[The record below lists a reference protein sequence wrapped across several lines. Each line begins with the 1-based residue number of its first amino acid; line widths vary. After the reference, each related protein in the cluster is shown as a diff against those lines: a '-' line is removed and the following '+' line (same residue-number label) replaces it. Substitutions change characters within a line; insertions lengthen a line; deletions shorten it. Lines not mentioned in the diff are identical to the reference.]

1 MKTLFLNH
9 KYQASYITFI
19 VFIPLLF
26 VIFYSNDFF
35 KMEIKNEDSFSLA
48 IKQFIQTNPTN
59 ETKPTESII
68 EPIKPKPQP
77 KVIKKTPEKI
87 QKKIKKTPPHPIPNK
102 TPIAPTQEVK
112 TFAKTTDT
120 NVKPKITQL
129 TQGKDNH
136 PVLKEIQKAIQQAQ
150 FYPRQAKKMRMQGTV
165 KVEFLW
171 KENKTLAD
179 LKIIE
184 SSGYDLLD
192 KSALESIRK
201 ASLNFPYYN
210 GDLRITLPI
219 IYDFKTLR
227 G

>member
-26 VIFYSNDFF
+26 VIFHSNDFF

-48 IKQFIQTNPTN
+48 IKQFTQTNPTN

-77 KVIKKTPEKI
+77 KVIKKLLKKFKKKV
-87 QKKIKKTPPHPIPNK
+87 KKIPPHPIPNK

-112 TFAKTTDT
+112 TFTKTTDT
-120 NVKPKITQL
+120 NVKPKITL
-129 TQGKDNH
+129 L
-136 PVLKEIQKAIQQAQ
+136 LKEIQKAIQQAQ

-201 ASLNFPYYN
+201 ASLNFPQYN

-227 G
+227 E

>member
-1 MKTLFLNH
+1 MNIINEFFV
-9 KYQASYITFI
+9 SFI
-19 VFIPLLF
+19 LIKLYFKFKVCRKIKFPLLWK
-26 VIFYSNDFF
+26 FY
-35 KMEIKNEDSFSLA
+35 FSKWKFYFSA
-48 IKQFIQTNPTN
+48 
-59 ETKPTESII
+59 
-68 EPIKPKPQP
+68 
-77 KVIKKTPEKI
+77 
-87 QKKIKKTPPHPIPNK
+87 
-102 TPIAPTQEVK
+102 
-112 TFAKTTDT
+112 DT

-201 ASLNFPYYN
+201 ASLNFPHYN

>member
-1 MKTLFLNH
+1 
-9 KYQASYITFI
+9 
-19 VFIPLLF
+19 
-26 VIFYSNDFF
+26 
-35 KMEIKNEDSFSLA
+35 
-48 IKQFIQTNPTN
+48 
-59 ETKPTESII
+59 
-68 EPIKPKPQP
+68 
-77 KVIKKTPEKI
+77 
-87 QKKIKKTPPHPIPNK
+87 
-102 TPIAPTQEVK
+102 
-112 TFAKTTDT
+112 
-120 NVKPKITQL
+120 
-129 TQGKDNH
+129 
-136 PVLKEIQKAIQQAQ
+136 
-150 FYPRQAKKMRMQGTV
+150 MRMQGTV

-210 GDLRITLPI
+210 RDLRITLPI

>member
-26 VIFYSNDFF
+26 VIFHSNDFF

-48 IKQFIQTNPTN
+48 IKQFTQTNPTN

-87 QKKIKKTPPHPIPNK
+87 QKKGKKIPPHPIPNK

-112 TFAKTTDT
+112 TFTKTTDT
-120 NVKPKITQL
+120 NVKPKITL
-129 TQGKDNH
+129 L
-136 PVLKEIQKAIQQAQ
+136 LKEIQKAIQQAQ

-201 ASLNFPYYN
+201 ASLNFPQYN

-227 G
+227 E

>member
-1 MKTLFLNH
+1 MKILFLNH

-19 VFIPLLF
+19 IFIPLLF
-26 VIFYSNDFF
+26 VIFHSNEFF

-48 IKQFIQTNPTN
+48 MKQFTQTNPAK
-59 ETKPTESII
+59 ETKSADPII

-77 KVIKKTPEKI
+77 KAIKKNPEKI
-87 QKKIKKTPPHPIPNK
+87 QKKIKNIPPHPIPNK
-102 TPIAPTQEVK
+102 TPITPTQEVQ
-112 TFAKTTDT
+112 TFAKT
-120 NVKPKITQL
+120 NNANLNPKITQL

-136 PVLKEIQKAIQQAQ
+136 PVLKEIEQAIQQAQ

-165 KVEFLW
+165 KIEFLW

-201 ASLNFPYYN
+201 ASVFFPSYEN
-210 GDLRITLPI
+210 DLRIVLPI
-219 IYDFKTLR
+219 SYNLS
-227 G
+227 

>member
-26 VIFYSNDFF
+26 VIFHSNDFF

-48 IKQFIQTNPTN
+48 IKQFTQTNPTN

-87 QKKIKKTPPHPIPNK
+87 QKKVKKIPPHPIPNK

-112 TFAKTTDT
+112 TFTKTTDT
-120 NVKPKITQL
+120 NVKPKITL
-129 TQGKDNH
+129 L
-136 PVLKEIQKAIQQAQ
+136 LKEIQKAIQQAQ

-201 ASLNFPYYN
+201 ASFKFSTYN

-227 G
+227 E

>member
-19 VFIPLLF
+19 IFIPLLF
-26 VIFYSNDFF
+26 VIFYSNEFF

-48 IKQFIQTNPTN
+48 IKQFTQTNLIK
-59 ETKPTESII
+59 ETKSSRPYY
-68 EPIKPKPQP
+68 KPKPQP
-77 KVIKKTPEKI
+77 KAIKTKPEKI
-87 QKKIKKTPPHPIPNK
+87 QKKVKNIPPHPIPNK
-102 TPIAPTQEVK
+102 TPITPTQEVK
-112 TFAKTTDT
+112 TFTKT
-120 NVKPKITQL
+120 NNANLNPKITQL

-136 PVLKEIQKAIQQAQ
+136 PVLKEIEQAIQQAQ

-165 KVEFLW
+165 KIEFLW

-201 ASLNFPYYN
+201 ASVFFPSYEN
-210 GDLRITLPI
+210 DLRIVLPI
-219 IYDFKTLR
+219 SYNLS
-227 G
+227 